1 MAVRFAHRSTH
12 DPHSSSDTLAGRK
25 RLILPALISLAFL
38 VIISFLA
45 LPHTFGTYATETDF
59 YHYYAPD
66 AERVARGEFPENP
79 FQGPGY
85 PVVLALGKLLTGDLF
100 TAGKW
105 LSIIGA
111 AVVGFLAFL
120 LFERAFGYWVGV
132 GAQLIIFVSD
142 QFPEFAM
149 NATTDAFF
157 LMLCLATFVVF
168 TSHSFALLPRVALT
182 AALTSLAY
190 LTRYNAVFLVPVF
203 LFGITLLDYF
213 DSSWRERLRLSAV
226 FVGVFLLV
234 SAPWFYANHRHRG
247 SPLYNANYLNMATE
261 FYPELAND
269 NVFQEGTRKLSERF
283 SSFGEV
289 LAYDPAR
296 VLRHYPVNFYES
308 FVQSVTGDLVSP
320 WVGWFALAG
329 LVLALFD
336 RRRTKTATLL
346 LVSCAAYL
354 LLLALTHWEARY
366 YFYIMAVYAGLAVY
380 AAFRLL
386 ELMRARGILR
396 HPAAISVPIILV
408 AVMWGHSLTMSKKET
423 TKFLRSH
430 PREVLKACDYFRAA
444 NITQARVV
452 ARKPHV
458 AYICR
463 QEWLFFPSVKSLDE
477 LRAWSKENRAD
488 YITIS
493 SVEISRRRE
502 LAALKDPRNAPA
514 WLEPV
519 WVNAGA
525 PFVLYRFVKD

>member
-1 MAVRFAHRSTH
+1 MLT
-12 DPHSSSDTLAGRK
+12 GGK
-25 RLILPALISLAFL
+25 RLILPALISLAFFL
-38 VIISFLA
+38 VIAFIA
-45 LPHTFGTYATETDF
+45 RPHTFGTYATETDF

-66 AERVARGEFPENP
+66 AERIAGWQFPENP
-79 FQGPGY
+79 YQGPGY
-85 PVVLALGKLLTGDLF
+85 PVVLALGKALTGDLF

-105 LSIIGA
+105 LSILSA
-111 AVVGFLAFL
+111 ALVGLFAFL
-120 LFERAFGYWVGV
+120 IFERAFGYWVGV
-132 GAQLIIFVSD
+132 GAQLIVFVSD

-157 LMLCLATFVVF
+157 LLLCLATLVVF
-168 TSHSFALLPRVALT
+168 TSRGLSPLPRVALT

-190 LTRYNAVFLVPVF
+190 LTRYNALFLVPTF

-213 DSSWRERLRLSAV
+213 DLRWRERLKLAAL

-234 SAPWFYANHRHRG
+234 SAPWFYANYKQRG
-247 SPLYNANYLNMATE
+247 SPVYNANYLNIATE

-283 SSFGEV
+283 NSFGEV
-289 LAYDPAR
+289 LGYDPAR
-296 VLRHYPVNFYES
+296 IVKHYPVNFYDS
-308 FVQSVTGDLVSP
+308 IVQSVTGDLVSP

-329 LVLALFD
+329 FVLALFE
-336 RRRTKTATLL
+336 RRRSKPATLIL
-346 LVSCAAYL
+346 FSGVVYL

-366 YFYIMAVYAGLAVY
+366 YFYIMVLYAGLAVY
-380 AAFRLL
+380 AAFPLL
-386 ELMRARGILR
+386 ELIQARGVLR
-396 HPAAISVPIILV
+396 HPAAMLAPIALV
-408 AVMWGHSLTMSKKET
+408 AVMLAHSFTMAKKET

-430 PREVLKACDYFRAA
+430 PREVIKACGYFKAA
-444 NITQARVV
+444 NVTGARVV

-458 AYICR
+458 AYICN
-463 QEWLFFPSVKSLDE
+463 QEWVFFPPVKSLDD
-477 LRAWSKENRAD
+477 LRAWSKDNRVD

-519 WVNAGA
+519 WINEGA
-525 PFVLYRFVKD
+525 PFVLYRFRSE